1 MSTLKFIEPDN
12 MKVVDDKNQ
21 TIGTLLVIQEAW
33 IFSPNGT
40 MKDWSAYTLRQI
52 ATKLDGLNKEG
63 AIPARDS
70 AAEAMDY
77 ETYGIAKKP

>member
-21 TIGTLLVIQEAW
+21 TIGTLLVIQEA
-33 IFSPNGT
+33 
-40 MKDWSAYTLRQI
+40 WSAYTLRQI